1 MDMHWIASGVV
12 LLIMAVLSAYRDA
25 LKNEPINRF
34 GLERSGVPYAEE
46 FE

>member
-1 MDMHWIASGVV
+1 MDIHWIAIGVI

-25 LKNEPINRF
+25 LKNEPINCR
-34 GLERSGVPYAEE
+34 GLGRHDARYSEE